1 MAPWTACWPAR
12 SCGSSRTPRRV
23 ILPAYPSRMSML
35 GATILT
41 AIATLAL
48 AVFAFI
54 TAIFAWLAFRRQSQ
68 EVGLLLEQNK
78 RDTDE
83 HRRAQASR
91 IFIGAPPDEG
101 LLGPPV
107 RPERQ
112 RLPRLQ
118 RASLVQR
125 TQPHHRPRRPRSHHA
140 RRNALRPEQLPSR
153 RRLNTPSSSSG
164 TRKASTGYAR
174 PPASRQQRGRAPS
187 DEVNAW
193 NIWIAIGSPVR
204 PRRTAPVVG
213 GPH

>member
-1 MAPWTACWPAR
+1 M
-12 SCGSSRTPRRV
+12 

-83 HRRAQASR
+83 RRRAQASR

-101 LLGPPV
+101 LLVHPY
-107 RPERQ
+107 
-112 RLPRLQ
+112 
-118 RASLVQR
+118 A
-125 TQPHHRPRRPRSHHA
+125 
-140 RRNALRPEQLPSR
+140 RNASDFPVYNAQVWYNEPSR
-153 RRLNTPSSSSG
+153 ITGPDDLGVIMPGETRYAPSSFRHDDALKHTFLLFRDAEG
-164 TRKASTGYAR
+164 IDWIRTPTGQF
-174 PPASRQQRGRAPS
+174 RQQRGRAPS

-193 NIWIAIGSPVR
+193 NIWIAIGSPVDRDGR
-204 PRRTAPVVG
+204 PRW
-213 GPH
+213 